1 MSWAETTASEMSL
14 RAELCALRD
23 EYSSVSG
30 DASALRKRCEALQR
44 ENTELGERCGVGV
57 VLLVDNYL
65 IVFAEGLF
73 GWCAASLSVFTAQ
86 GRRNTFSLNAD

>member
-1 MSWAETTASEMSL
+1 MKLREHEMSWAETTASEMSL

-44 ENTELGERCGVGV
+44 ENTELGERCGGVGV
-57 VLLVDNYL
+57 SGCWW
-65 IVFAEGLF
+65 II
-73 GWCAASLSVFTAQ
+73 T
-86 GRRNTFSLNAD
+86 